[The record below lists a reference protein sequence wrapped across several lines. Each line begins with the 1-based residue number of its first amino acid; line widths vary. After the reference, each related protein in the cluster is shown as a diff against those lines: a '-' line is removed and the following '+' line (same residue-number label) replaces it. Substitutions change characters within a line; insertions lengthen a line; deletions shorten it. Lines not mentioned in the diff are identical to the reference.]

1 MFPDDQSK
9 INIDFNAETANL
21 QINNNNDFN
30 GITQQI
36 ISVVVDGNGFR
47 TTLQSL
53 NIKQSHIFNLLF
65 DWSKRK

>member
-53 NIKQSHIFNLLF
+53 NIKQSDIFNLLF
-65 DWSKRK
+65 EWSKRK

>member
-53 NIKQSHIFNLLF
+53 NIKQSDIFSLLF
-65 DWSKRK
+65 EWSKRK